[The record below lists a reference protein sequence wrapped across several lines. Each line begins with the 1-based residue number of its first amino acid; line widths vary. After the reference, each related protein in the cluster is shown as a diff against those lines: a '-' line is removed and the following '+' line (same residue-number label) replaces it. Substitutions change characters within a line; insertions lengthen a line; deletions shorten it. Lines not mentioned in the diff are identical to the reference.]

1 MDPAVQALVTRG
13 TYAVPSFTM
22 TSGPVPDSL
31 GKGYVKGPAVES
43 AEERASLA
51 ALYCAQMVSEQLDAI
66 TSKDDI
72 IIDGPFSQNP
82 VLLGVLAA
90 LRPRQ
95 KVMAST
101 LRDGTTAGAA
111 ALAMI
116 EDGKLPTIAIRMAEV
131 AAAEIAGLGEYQA
144 AWKTMAY
151 ERR

>member
-1 MDPAVQALVTRG
+1 L
-13 TYAVPSFTM
+13 AVPSFTM
-22 TSGPVPDSL
+22 TSGPVPESL

-72 IIDGPFSQNP
+72 IVDGPFSQNP
-82 VLLGVLAA
+82 VLLAVLAA
-90 LRPRQ
+90 LRPAQ
-95 KVMAST
+95 KVKASA

-116 EDGKLPTIAIRMAEV
+116 GGQLFGARIGSGLVIHRGSALIRPVFLTVVFAMTIKL
-131 AAAEIAGLGEYQA
+131 LWD
-144 AWKTMAY
+144 AWGQS
-151 ERR
+151 